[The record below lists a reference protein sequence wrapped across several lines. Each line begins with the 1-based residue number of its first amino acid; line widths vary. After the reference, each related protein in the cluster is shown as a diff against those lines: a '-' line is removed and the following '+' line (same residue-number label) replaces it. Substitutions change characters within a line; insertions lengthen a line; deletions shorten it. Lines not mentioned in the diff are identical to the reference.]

1 METRRQKMTK
11 VSDIFSPETVMFHL
25 HGMVGASADGM
36 SVDLGTE
43 LQQRMLVPL
52 LLAKGKTVSRLELA
66 DWMWDEAPESAP
78 DEIEEHLTG
87 LRRRLS
93 AMGFRQRM
101 VNRDQVC
108 RLVIAPDQ
116 VDVHRLTSVVADADR
131 LDDRTAAEQLSAVL
145 DLCAGTPLG
154 GLTGRRIARCRHVLV
169 EERRKAEIALIRT
182 EARLG
187 RAEEH
192 VPDLVRLS
200 HERLSDTEV
209 VGLALS
215 TLQRTGRVDEAAAL
229 YERYREH
236 LIELGMS
243 LPKLL
248 PDPRVES
255 H

>member
-1 METRRQKMTK
+1 MTK

-25 HGMVGASADGM
+25 HGMVGVSADGVSM
-36 SVDLGTE
+36 DLGPE
-43 LQQRMLVPL
+43 PQRRMLVPL
-52 LLAKGKTVSRLELA
+52 LLAKGKAVSRLELA
-66 DWMWDEAPESAP
+66 DWMWDDAPDSAP

-87 LRRRLS
+87 LRRRL
-93 AMGFRQRM
+93 ATMGFRQTM

-108 RLVIAPDQ
+108 RLTIPPEQ
-116 VDVHRLTSVVADADR
+116 VDVHRLASVVAEADR
-131 LDDRTAAEQLSAVL
+131 LDDRTAAERLRTVL
-145 DLCAGTPLG
+145 DLCAGAPLG
-154 GLTGRRIARCRHVLV
+154 GLTGRRIARCRHTLV
-169 EERRKAEIALIRT
+169 EERRKVEIALIRVET
-182 EARLG
+182 RLG

-215 TLQRTGRVDEAAAL
+215 TLHRTGRVDEAAAL
-229 YERYREH
+229 YDRYREH

>member
-11 VSDIFSPETVMFHL
+11 VSDIFSPETVMFH
-25 HGMVGASADGM
+25 VYGAAGATAGGT
-36 SVDLGTE
+36 SVELGSE
-43 LQQRMLVPL
+43 PERRMLVPL
-52 LLAKGKTVSRLELA
+52 LLAKGKAVSRLELT
-66 DWMWDEAPESAP
+66 DWMWDDAPEGAR
-78 DEIEEHLTG
+78 DEIEEHLTA
-87 LRRRLS
+87 LRRRLA
-93 AMGFRQRM
+93 AMGFRQIM

-108 RLVIAPDQ
+108 RLTIAPQQ
-116 VDVHRLTSVVADADR
+116 VDAHRLTEAVADAED
-131 LDDRTAAEQLSAVL
+131 LDDRTAADRLRAAL
-145 DLCAGTPLG
+145 DLCAGQPLA
-154 GLTGRRIARCRHVLV
+154 GLTGRRIARCRHVLL
-169 EERRKAEIALIRT
+169 EERRNAEIALIRT
-182 EARLG
+182 ESRLG

-215 TLQRTGRVDEAAAL
+215 TLHRTGRVDEAEAL
-229 YERYREH
+229 YDRYREH

-243 LPKLL
+243 MPKLL